1 MLGTYC
7 HEARRCRDQQGKYR
21 IFTDSGAVGVT
32 ILLLQQIGDF
42 FMQVLASVAQK
53 QTSVEVAVEVL
64 NCIYDVYS
72 DCAFDYDEPVFVH
85 GGYLQNLQQFLP
97 HFRSLVSQ
105 VLEEKKNK
113 SQRTDPIYPPAGQ
126 IRRSAEKL

>member
-1 MLGTYC
+1 
-7 HEARRCRDQQGKYR
+7 
-21 IFTDSGAVGVT
+21 
-32 ILLLQQIGDF
+32 
-42 FMQVLASVAQK
+42 MQVLASVAQK

>member
-1 MLGTYC
+1 
-7 HEARRCRDQQGKYR
+7 
-21 IFTDSGAVGVT
+21 
-32 ILLLQQIGDF
+32 
-42 FMQVLASVAQK
+42 MQVLASVAQK

-105 VLEEKKNK
+105 VLEEKKKTKANGLIPFIPRQVK
-113 SQRTDPIYPPAGQ
+113 SVD
-126 IRRSAEKL
+126 RRKNFDLRSRADEAVTNLVAFIKYKKNERQ